1 MSKNSNI
8 PEATPGGDP
17 DEVWESEMSRELD
30 QRVRELNEA
39 PFSLDHVKGK
49 AMTIKRNRRLA
60 VAGGMLA
67 AAAVI
72 VPVAVISAQGI
83 DRTDRDL
90 PQPATSSPSPTEA
103 VDPPSSA
110 LNVDYLEGKTWVR
123 PDGSTLDLGVRYDSG
138 TMLGADLL
146 AVRTDETNG
155 WRTIDVIDQSGDV
168 TESIGLASELV
179 VNADHTVAAYLEP
192 SGNLMTLWDP
202 NAGAEGRV
210 AMETGL
216 STSVSP
222 TAVVGGPSCYEAPK
236 GDGCT
241 VYFSYGD
248 AETPPQAADSHGIT
262 DQFVNGPAIGVE
274 DVTETGIAL
283 VQKSYSDQGSCN
295 GIYDLAKGAYTWET
309 CDYFLLDANRTG
321 THVAAT
327 HPYLDGI
334 GNGWV
339 VILDAA
345 GNEVVRV
352 TPSEG
357 YVGRQ
362 VWEDDDSLLAT
373 VYDQGE
379 WSVWRLNTDGTK
391 EQALG
396 GSRAGNDLH
405 PAYALLSG
413 S

>member
-1 MSKNSNI
+1 MSKNSNT
-8 PEATPGGDP
+8 PEATPGGTP
-17 DEVWESEMSRELD
+17 DEVWESEMSREFG
-30 QRVRELNEA
+30 QRVRDLNEA

-49 AMTIKRNRRLA
+49 AMTIQRNRRLA
-60 VAGGMLA
+60 VAGGVLA

-90 PQPATSSPSPTEA
+90 TPTTTSPTPTEA

-110 LNVDYLEGKTWVR
+110 LNVDYLEGKAWVR
-123 PDGSTLDLGVRYDSG
+123 PDGTTIDLGVRYDGG
-138 TMLGADLL
+138 TMLGANLL
-146 AVRTDETNG
+146 ATRSDPDTGDRTF
-155 WRTIDVIDQSGDV
+155 DVIDQTGDV
-168 TESIGLASELV
+168 IESVALVSGLV
-179 VNADHTVAAYLEP
+179 VNADHTTVAYLEP
-192 SGNLMTLWDP
+192 DGDLMTLWDP
-202 NAGAEGRV
+202 NAGDEGRV
-210 AMETGL
+210 AIETGL
-216 STSVSP
+216 STNVSP

-241 VYFSYGD
+241 VYFNYGD
-248 AETPPQAADSHGIT
+248 GETAPQAADSHGIT
-262 DQFVNGPAIGVE
+262 DQFVTGPTVGVE

-283 VQKSYSDQGSCN
+283 VQKSYSDEGSCN
-295 GIYDLAKGAYTWET
+295 GIYDVANGAYAWET

-327 HPYLDGI
+327 HPYLDGL

-339 VILDAA
+339 AILDAA

-352 TPSEG
+352 DPAEG
-357 YVGRQ
+357 YTGLQ
-362 VWEDDDSLLAT
+362 VWEDDDSLLVN

-379 WSVWRLNTDGTK
+379 WQVWRLNTDGTK
-391 EQALG
+391 EQALSAG
-396 GSRAGNDLH
+396 EAGNDLN

>member
-1 MSKNSNI
+1 MSKNDDVS
-8 PEATPGGDP
+8 GGTP
-17 DEVWESEMSRELD
+17 DEVWESEMSREFD
-30 QRVRELNEA
+30 QRVRDLNEA

-72 VPVAVISAQGI
+72 VPVAVISSQGI
-83 DRTDRDL
+83 DRTDGDIT
-90 PQPATSSPSPTEA
+90 PATTSPSPTQA

-110 LNVDYLEGKTWVR
+110 LGVDYLEGKTWVR
-123 PDGSTLDLGVRYDSG
+123 PDGTTVALGVRYDSG
-138 TMLGADLL
+138 TMLGDDLL
-146 AVRTDETNG
+146 AVRTDENNG
-155 WRTIDVIDQSGDV
+155 WRTIDVIDQAGEV
-168 TESIGLASELV
+168 TESIGLQSELV
-179 VNADHTVAAYLEP
+179 VNADHTVVAYVEP

-202 NAGAEGRV
+202 DAGTEGRV
-210 AMETGL
+210 ALATGL
-216 STSVSP
+216 GGDVTA

-241 VYFSYGD
+241 VYYNHGD
-248 AETPPQAADSHGIT
+248 GETPPLAADSHGIT
-262 DQFVNGPAIGVE
+262 DEFVTGPAIGVE
-274 DVTETGIAL
+274 DVTDTGIAL
-283 VQKSYSDQGSCN
+283 VQKSYSDEGSCN
-295 GIYDLAKGAYTWET
+295 GIYDLATRAYAWET

-327 HPYLDGI
+327 HAYLDGV

-339 VILDAA
+339 AILDAA

-352 TPSEG
+352 DPEG
-357 YVGRQ
+357 SVYDQ

-373 VYDQGE
+373 VYDQGA

-391 EQALG
+391 EQAVS
-396 GSRAGNDLH
+396 GSRAGDDLN
-405 PAYALLSG
+405 PAYTLLAG